1 MMLGKTSGGTKVAF
15 VSSYSSTGTGF
26 CMNTS
31 NTTSGGW
38 NGSYMRSTI
47 MPAMKA
53 AFPSDLKAVLGSCTK
68 YTHNTTGGSGN
79 DSSSNVTAT
88 TESMFLLAEYEVFG
102 SKTYANSYEQNKQA
116 QYAYFKNGNSKVF
129 YRHSSTGSTCYWWL
143 RSPICYDATAS
154 YFCRVFTNGGADNYV
169 ASRSGGVAPA
179 FIIS

>member
-102 SKTYANSYEQNKQA
+102 TRSYANSYEKNKQA

-129 YRHSSTGSTCYWWL
+129 YQYNSTGSTCYWWL
-143 RSPICYDATAS
+143 RSPLCSTTYTS
-154 YFCRVFTNGGADNYV
+154 YFCYVVTGGSAGIGRADG
-169 ASRSGGVAPA
+169 SCGVAPA